1 MPSSAKILPALM
13 FLLVVGTSLILFL
26 HPEIIYDILIL
37 VIESFQAGGLPL
49 LFAMMVIQ
57 ALAIPIPSELVLIA
71 GGLAFAFPFGW
82 LVGALGS
89 IVAAIVSFYISKK
102 GGRSLAIKL
111 VGEKGINFADNWF
124 SRWGTWAVLLGRFA
138 PFIPFDAI
146 SYGAGLTSMKL
157 KNFMIPT
164 MIGTLPR
171 TLFYTSLGGFFG
183 VTFQELIMSYKET
196 GEIPQNLQQ
205 MVSDFNYVLLAVIVL
220 IAVIFV
226 GYTLVTRRYSV
237 EKNTK
242 KRGLI
247 KTNRSCLLDIINIFF
262 Y

>member
-1 MPSSAKILPALM
+1 MQFSAKIFFPAIV
-13 FLLVVGTSLILFL
+13 FLLVIGVSLALFIY
-26 HPEIIYDILIL
+26 PEIIYDILIL

-49 LFAMMVIQ
+49 LFGMMIIQ

-71 GGLAFAFPFGW
+71 GGLAFEFPFGW

-89 IVAAIVSFYISKK
+89 IAAALVGFFVSRK

-124 SRWGTWAVLLGRFA
+124 NRWGVWAVLLGRFA

-146 SYGAGLTSMKL
+146 SYSAGLTKMKL

-171 TLFYTSLGGFFG
+171 TLFYTYLGTYFG
-183 VTFQELIMSYKET
+183 VTFQELIDHYKLT
-196 GEIPQNLQQ
+196 GEIPPSLQD
-205 MVSDFNYVLLAVIVL
+205 MVSSFNYVLLAVV
-220 IAVIFV
+220 AVIAAIFV
-226 GYTLVTRRYSV
+226 VYWIVTKRYID
-237 EKNTK
+237 EKETK
-242 KRGLI
+242 SI
-247 KTNRSCLLDIINIFF
+247 
-262 Y
+262 